1 LRKLIEI
8 EKFPP
13 FLTNQ
18 LKIIFFIKNPDQFNS
33 VLIIKLQNFN
43 LILIKFLIEDFN
55 LILK

>member
-1 LRKLIEI
+1 LIEI

-18 LKIIFFIKNPDQFNS
+18 FENHFFIKNPDQFNS

>member
-18 LKIIFFIKNPDQFNS
+18 FENHFFIKNPDQFNS